1 MLFLEHAGKLIA
13 LEPVEDEEWKR
24 FVRDRDL
31 EASFSPDEVRNLRYR
46 LSPDPNKPLS
56 QQRFSEFLGVSWS
69 TVARWE
75 SGGRPDPQITRKLLR
90 LRRVLDAVGDMVKP
104 EYRLAFLEQHHPL
117 LLNLRP
123 IDLLDS
129 EDGAKAV
136 IRLLEGVETGA
147 FA

>member
-1 MLFLEHAGKLIA
+1 MEHL
-13 LEPVEDEEWKR
+13 LN
-24 FVRDRDL
+24 DL
-31 EASFSPDEVRNLRYR
+31 SLQATISRDEVRNLRYR

-75 SGGRPDPQITRKLLR
+75 SGGRPDPQIARKLLR
-90 LRRVLDAVGDMVKP
+90 LRHVLDAVGDMVKP
-104 EYRLAFLEQHHPL
+104 EYRLAFFEQHHPL

-129 EDGAKAV
+129 ADGAKAV